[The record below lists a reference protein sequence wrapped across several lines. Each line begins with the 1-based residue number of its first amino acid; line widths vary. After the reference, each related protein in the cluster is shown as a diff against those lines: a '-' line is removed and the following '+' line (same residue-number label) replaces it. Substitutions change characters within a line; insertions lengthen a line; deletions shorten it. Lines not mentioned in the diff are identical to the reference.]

1 VRVDG
6 IVTNLHAVWPFDP
19 QSVCGVS
26 VRADAMLL
34 GIKGATK
41 SPDTGLA
48 GCLSLR
54 RVKQRYSVML
64 TPAGLRKWVL
74 SGEDWAE
81 IRGLHRAEHMAIKVI
96 A

>member
-1 VRVDG
+1 
-6 IVTNLHAVWPFDP
+6 
-19 QSVCGVS
+19 
-26 VRADAMLL
+26 MLL

-41 SPDTGLA
+41 PPDTGLA

-54 RVKQRYSVML
+54 PVKQRYSVML

-81 IRGLHRAEHMAIKVI
+81 IRDLHRAEHMAHINVRSQRRFRMPKLI
-96 A
+96 SRLERSRTLSAL